1 MSQSKPYPVTPDGRY
16 FVAKDRLWRRTDPRL
31 SEADRKAAVSALMK
45 ARRAVRF
52 ARTQEKERAA
62 RDAVQAAKVRLGE
75 RGPVWWN
82 DGAQDETGRAPWNS
96 SYKVWW
102 AGRG

>member
-31 SEADRKAAVSALMK
+31 DEAARKAAVSALMK

-52 ARTQEKERAA
+52 ATTEDELREART
-62 RDAVQAAKVRLGE
+62 AVQEAKEALGE
-75 RGPVWWN
+75 RGPVWWD
-82 DGAQDETGRAPWNS
+82 DGAEDETGRAPWTS
-96 SYKVWW
+96 SYAEWW
-102 AGRG
+102 EGRG